1 LDQHLNLFIK
11 LTIQTQV
18 LLHQDYLLVVV
29 EVIQEIQDH
38 LSQVDQVVVET
49 QVVEHQVLQETVKQ
63 EQE

>member
-1 LDQHLNLFIK
+1 
-11 LTIQTQV
+11 
-18 LLHQDYLLVVV
+18 LLVVE

-49 QVVEHQVLQETVKQ
+49 QVVEHQVLQEIVKQ